1 MRKVIDPASVER
13 AVRKFKEKLRK
24 FKEKLARESF
34 RHYP

>member
-13 AVRKFKEKLRK
+13 AVRKFKEKL
-24 FKEKLARESF
+24 ARESF